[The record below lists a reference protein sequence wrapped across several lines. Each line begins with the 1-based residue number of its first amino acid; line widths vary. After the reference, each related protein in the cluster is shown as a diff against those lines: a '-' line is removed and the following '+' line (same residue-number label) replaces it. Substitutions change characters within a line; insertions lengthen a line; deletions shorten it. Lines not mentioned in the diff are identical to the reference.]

1 MILLDQHPLVTVIV
15 PVYKVEKYLEK
26 CVDSILN
33 QTYSSLEIILV
44 DDGSPDNCGA
54 LCDNYAINDER
65 IIVIHQE
72 NQGLSEARNA
82 AIDIASGEY
91 ITFVDSDDWID
102 ICFIENLLSLL
113 IREKAQIAVTSLL
126 NVFEDG
132 STQKNTNESS
142 LIKLNKIEAL
152 SCYLFNGYLTPC
164 ACGKLYKKELWNNI
178 RFPKG
183 KLFED
188 QFTIYKV
195 LEKAETVIFSPK
207 DLYFYLKRNGSIGHS
222 TFSSKTIDLHEG
234 INMQYDYLTNQYPSI
249 NKDLSI
255 GKIIW
260 ELVFINIL
268 IFNNKENEYQK
279 LLSELKFFIFRNIF
293 NAITSTKI
301 PFVRK
306 IQIALFSISFPL
318 YKKIYLFL
326 KRKGRIA

>member
-1 MILLDQHPLVTVIV
+1 M
-15 PVYKVEKYLEK
+15 
-26 CVDSILN
+26 
-33 QTYSSLEIILV
+33 
-44 DDGSPDNCGA
+44 
-54 LCDNYAINDER
+54 
-65 IIVIHQE
+65 
-72 NQGLSEARNA
+72 
-82 AIDIASGEY
+82 
-91 ITFVDSDDWID
+91 
-102 ICFIENLLSLL
+102 
-113 IREKAQIAVTSLL
+113 
-126 NVFEDG
+126 
-132 STQKNTNESS
+132 
-142 LIKLNKIEAL
+142 
-152 SCYLFNGYLTPC
+152 TPC

-249 NKDLSI
+249 NNDLSI